1 MGKHGGGT
9 LYKARGKGCWRVRW
23 MFQGK
28 LHDEST
34 GTEDIEKAR
43 KIAKQ
48 KTACSSALGDV
59 LALRA
64 RLEKAKD
71 EQTILEAKMNNSLNL
86 FRMVDAFISL
96 DTIRR
101 SNVSQSTIATW
112 HTYGSQLIKKFGGN
126 REMRSLTKEDAEA
139 FMRDYETKG
148 VSVGRFNAA
157 LTFYKRAWRLLARYD
172 SPTELK
178 ARLGSESPWTF
189 IDCAKSRE
197 VISKRPFT
205 QEQLTRI
212 WRVLEKRKD
221 SELMLLFDLARNTG
235 ARLHDIVSWRWD
247 DNISFSLGKGK
258 IEAVVSFKPIKTA
271 NSTGKS
277 MTLPILDERVVRT
290 LHDRSKKRDIKE
302 AYVLP
307 KMYALYSAKNAQ
319 KITRMVKGVLD
330 EAGLETQRKVGNRNF
345 CIYGLHSFRHTL
357 ASELFNKGV
366 DLRTIQYLYTGHGSN
381 FMTELYS
388 HADMDK
394 KREDLSKLAHIET
407 EKKTPDGFQT
417 FIGMLGESDKREY
430 DAIKTMDAPQRVKN
444 DLISLLKYKTIGELE
459 IIRNWLDERIEKAA
473 TPKA

>member
-1 MGKHGGGT
+1 MGKHGEGS

-23 MFQGK
+23 MFKGK

-64 RLEKAKD
+64 RLEKAKN
-71 EQTILEAKMNNSLNL
+71 EQTILEAKMNKSLNL

-101 SNVSQSTIATW
+101 SNVSKATIDTW

-178 ARLGSESPWTF
+178 ARLGSESPWAF
-189 IDCAKSRE
+189 IDCAKSKE

-205 QEQLTRI
+205 QEQPHSCSI
-212 WRVLEKRKD
+212 W
-221 SELMLLFDLARNTG
+221 
-235 ARLHDIVSWRWD
+235 
-247 DNISFSLGKGK
+247 LG
-258 IEAVVSFKPIKTA
+258 
-271 NSTGKS
+271 
-277 MTLPILDERVVRT
+277 
-290 LHDRSKKRDIKE
+290 
-302 AYVLP
+302 
-307 KMYALYSAKNAQ
+307 
-319 KITRMVKGVLD
+319 
-330 EAGLETQRKVGNRNF
+330 
-345 CIYGLHSFRHTL
+345 TL
-357 ASELFNKGV
+357 A
-366 DLRTIQYLYTGHGSN
+366 Q
-381 FMTELYS
+381 
-388 HADMDK
+388 
-394 KREDLSKLAHIET
+394 
-407 EKKTPDGFQT
+407 GFT
-417 FIGMLGESDKREY
+417 
-430 DAIKTMDAPQRVKN
+430 T
-444 DLISLLKYKTIGELE
+444 
-459 IIRNWLDERIEKAA
+459 
-473 TPKA
+473 

>member
-1 MGKHGGGT
+1 MGKHGEGS

-23 MFQGK
+23 MFKGK

-64 RLEKAKD
+64 RLEKAKN
-71 EQTILEAKMNNSLNL
+71 EQTILEAKMNKSLNL
-86 FRMVDAFISL
+86 FKMVDAFISL

-101 SNVSQSTIATW
+101 SNVSQSTIDTW

-126 REMRSLTKEDAEA
+126 REMRSLTKEDAEE

-178 ARLGSESPWTF
+178 ARLGSESPWAL
-189 IDCAKSRE
+189 IDCAKKGE

-221 SELMLLFDLARNTG
+221 KELMLLFDLARNTG

-247 DNISFSLGKGK
+247 ENISFTQDDGTL
-258 IEAVVSFKPIKTA
+258 EAIVSFKPIKTK

-277 MTLPILDERVVRT
+277 MSIPILDSRVART
-290 LHDRSKKRDIKE
+290 LYDGSKIRDANE
-302 AYVLP
+302 RHLLP
-307 KMYALYSAKNAQ
+307 KMNALYVAKNAQ
-319 KITRMVKGVLD
+319 KITRMVKCVLE
-330 EAGLETQRKVGNRNF
+330 EAGLETQRKVGNRNY
-345 CIYGLHSFRHTL
+345 CLYGLHSFRHTL

-394 KREDLSKLAHIET
+394 KREDLSKLAKIESAPKQPPSWIAQELSNSDKEAFDEIET
-407 EKKTPDGFQT
+407 MDISKGAKVILKSVLVQ
-417 FIGMLGESDKREY
+417 IKDKHDLE
-430 DAIKTMDAPQRVKN
+430 TMK
-444 DLISLLKYKTIGELE
+444 E
-459 IIRNWLDERIEKAA
+459 WIEKRVGNMG
-473 TPKA
+473 